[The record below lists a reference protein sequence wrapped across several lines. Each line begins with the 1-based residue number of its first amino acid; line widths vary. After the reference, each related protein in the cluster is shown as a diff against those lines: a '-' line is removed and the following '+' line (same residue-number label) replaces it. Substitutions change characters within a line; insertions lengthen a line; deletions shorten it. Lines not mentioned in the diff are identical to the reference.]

1 MESLM
6 NEERIIDLA
15 QIGLN
20 KDQIEKVSNIEFKKE
35 HLGALE
41 FDLIVTDAEFQAK
54 TVKFRI
60 ERVPV
65 ETFLKLGNMDDL
77 SKIVPKTLSDF
88 IALPL
93 EAKKADFFTYDL
105 SALDVLSKLITEFQK
120 RPIFFNV

>member
-1 MESLM
+1 MDSLR
-6 NEERIIDLA
+6 NNNGIVDLSK
-15 QIGLN
+15 IGLT
-20 KDQIEKVSNIEFKKE
+20 KDQIEKISNIEFKKE

-41 FDLIVTDAEFQAK
+41 FDLIVTDAEFQGK
-54 TVKFRI
+54 PVKFRI

-93 EAKKADFFTYDL
+93 EAKNADFFTYDIA
-105 SALDVLSKLITEFQK
+105 ALDIVSKLITEFQK
-120 RPIFFNV
+120 RPIFFIV